1 MKKLMLSQDMEAV
14 SCHFREEQAL
24 LSALPLVS
32 LEKKLFE
39 RSKYVPAAHPKR
51 HELHG
56 EGLARAGGSQ
66 DRHVRVL
73 VDAGIKNIHD
83 DQGVVD
89 TAAPHLL
96 FPADPG
102 HDT

>member
-39 RSKYVPAAHPKR
+39 RSKRNILTGSVASCYPFTSFEIAAT
-51 HELHG
+51 
-56 EGLARAGGSQ
+56 
-66 DRHVRVL
+66 
-73 VDAGIKNIHD
+73 I
-83 DQGVVD
+83 
-89 TAAPHLL
+89 TA
-96 FPADPG
+96 FPERRMK
-102 HDT
+102 